1 MKLKNQLFKINDIT
15 PTDDGMVCH
24 VSLLPDCI
32 IYKAHFPQQPITPGV
47 CIVQMA
53 KELMETYLERAYEIS
68 EIKNVKFLYILSPIE
83 SPEVIF
89 TFSKVD
95 VDTTGN
101 TVSAKVDVA
110 DDNHLFTTISFTC
123 ETKQ

>member
-123 ETKQ
+123 EAKQ

>member
-32 IYKAHFPQQPITPGV
+32 IYKAHFPKRPITPGV

-53 KELMETYLERAYEIS
+53 KELIETYLERAYEIS

>member
-32 IYKAHFPQQPITPGV
+32 IYKAHFPKQPITPGV

-53 KELMETYLERAYEIS
+53 KEVIETYLERAYEIS

-89 TFSKVD
+89 TFSQVD
-95 VDTTGN
+95 VNTTGN

-123 ETKQ
+123 EAKQ

>member
-1 MKLKNQLFKINDIT
+1 MKLKNQLFKINDFT

-32 IYKAHFPQQPITPGV
+32 IYKAHFPKRPITPGV

-53 KELMETYLERAYEIS
+53 KELIETYLERAYEIS